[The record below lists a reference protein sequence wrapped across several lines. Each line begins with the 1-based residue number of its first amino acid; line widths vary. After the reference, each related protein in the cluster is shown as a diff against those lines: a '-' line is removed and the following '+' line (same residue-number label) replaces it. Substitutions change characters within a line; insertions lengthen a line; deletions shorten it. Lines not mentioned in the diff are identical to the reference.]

1 MNPLAGVE
9 LRRSAHNLAD
19 VYSLMVRPSHA
30 AKYRTLVAAPTNVAI
45 DGLAARCLKQGG
57 GTTLC
62 MRKYGQKITV
72 CQRGALEAISVKRQ
86 DGEELWASAS
96 EADALFGTVG
106 STSSRNNLPIRSVQ
120 DIILDDP
127 YLTGVENCIPV

>member
-9 LRRSAHNLAD
+9 LRCSVHNLAD
-19 VYSLMVRPSHA
+19 VHSLMVRPSHA
-30 AKYRTLVAAPTNVAI
+30 AKYRTLLAALTNVAI
-45 DGLAARCLKQGG
+45 DGLAVRCLKRGG
-57 GTTLC
+57 DTTLR

-72 CQRGALEAISVKRQ
+72 CHRSALEATALKGQ

-106 STSSRNNLPIRSVQ
+106 STPSRSNLPIHSVQ

-127 YLTGVENCIPV
+127 HLTGVENWIPV